1 MKNMKRLCI
10 TFLFVLIFA
19 TSISAQWQKIS
30 ELNIGVTGQITA
42 YGSYVYFYG
51 SQSGFKLYRY
61 DESGENFTDLSSN
74 TPSEFSHIFGF
85 DGKLYAC
92 YLSNFYTST
101 DNGETWNVLS
111 TVSVTGNGAVL
122 RITND
127 GDILYGI
134 SNRKSIFKSIDKGNT
149 WQEIIINDPNNL
161 SLVSLA
167 VVGDKYVG
175 VILNSGAWISKDAG
189 QTWTVNNVSPSI
201 AITAVYNFNGKIIGQ
216 SFNGIYVYDFD
227 ANTWVAGS
235 AGLPSD
241 GTFYI
246 TRSIS
251 QFGGTLYLGGSTLIG
266 SQSSV
271 FTSTDGSSWN
281 AVNLEGIPTTNGAG
295 SVNFVAANSQN
306 IFCFYYGVFDPA
318 NTGFYKIEYSNTTAV
333 NIING
338 LPAEYNLSQNY
349 PNPFNPSTKINFSI
363 PENEFVSLKI
373 FNAVGEQVQE
383 LVNQNLSAGSYTVDF
398 NAGDLSSGIYF
409 YSLTGNNF
417 SSIKKMILIK

>member
-1 MKNMKRLCI
+1 MKRLYI
-10 TFLFVLIFA
+10 IFLLIVLSA
-19 TSISAQWQKIS
+19 VSISAQWQKIS
-30 ELNIGVTGQITA
+30 ELNIGVTGQVTT
-42 YGSYVYFYG
+42 YGDYAYFYG
-51 SQSGFKLYRY
+51 SQQGPKLYRY
-61 DESGENFTDLSSN
+61 DGNGENFTDLSAN
-74 TPSEFSHIFGF
+74 IGDGFTHIFGF

-111 TVSVTGNGAVL
+111 TVSVTGNGAIL

-127 GDILYGI
+127 SGILYGI
-134 SNRKSIFKSIDKGNT
+134 SNRKSIFKSTDKGNT

-167 VVGDKYVG
+167 VVGDIYVG
-175 VILNSGAWISKDAG
+175 VILNSGAWVSKDAG
-189 QTWTVNNVSPSI
+189 QTWTVKNVSPSI

-227 ANTWVAGS
+227 SDSWVAGS

-241 GTFYI
+241 GAFYI
-246 TRSIS
+246 ARSIS

-271 FTSTDGSSWN
+271 FTSTDGSSWS
-281 AVNLEGIPTTNGAG
+281 AVNMDGLPTTNGAG

-306 IFCFYYGVFDPA
+306 IFCFYYGAFDPA
-318 NTGFYKIEYSNTTAV
+318 NTGFYRAEYSNTTSV
-333 NIING
+333 NIISG
-338 LPAEYNLSQNY
+338 LPTEFSLSQNY

-363 PENEFVSLKI
+363 PEKEFVSLKI
-373 FNAVGEQVQE
+373 FNSLGEQVKE

-398 NAGDLSSGIYF
+398 NAVNLPSGIYF
-409 YSLTGNNF
+409 YSLTGNKF
-417 SSIKKMILIK
+417 SSVKKMILIK